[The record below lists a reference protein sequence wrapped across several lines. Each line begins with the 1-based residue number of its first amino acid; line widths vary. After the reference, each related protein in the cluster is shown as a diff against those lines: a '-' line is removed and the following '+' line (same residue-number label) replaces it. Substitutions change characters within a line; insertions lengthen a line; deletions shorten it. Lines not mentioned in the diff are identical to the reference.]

1 MKMKKTCLFL
11 LSVLSLVLLLSA
23 TTFEIAEAASKITL
37 RVNVQQVKEH
47 QTAQA
52 MMRIKKTVE
61 EATKG
66 GLVLDVHT
74 DSVLG
79 DYTVMFEEAMLGTV
93 DMTLQSLPGQYDPR
107 LEMTFIPYLFTN
119 YAEAAKVFA
128 PGSNTYNVY
137 DKIVAG
143 HGLKALGIFGEG
155 FVCVA
160 TTKEDTQYA
169 QTTSKKKLLLRV
181 PAIETNRLIVA
192 SMNYPTVTINYSD
205 LFSAMQTGVCDG
217 WLGGTAENNYLNF
230 RDIIKYFY
238 TYNCLMENNV
248 MLMNQKSWEKLPK
261 EYQKILYDACIK
273 EAVGSFKRS
282 EEFDNK
288 YIDLLE
294 KAGIKVVRL
303 TEKQL
308 SGVAE
313 HVRNNTWG
321 VIEKQLGKEVMDAVR
336 KDMKK

>member
-1 MKMKKTCLFL
+1 M
-11 LSVLSLVLLLSA
+11 
-23 TTFEIAEAASKITL
+23 
-37 RVNVQQVKEH
+37 
-47 QTAQA
+47 
-52 MMRIKKTVE
+52 
-61 EATKG
+61 
-66 GLVLDVHT
+66 
-74 DSVLG
+74 
-79 DYTVMFEEAMLGTV
+79 
-93 DMTLQSLPGQYDPR
+93 
-107 LEMTFIPYLFTN
+107 
-119 YAEAAKVFA
+119 
-128 PGSNTYNVY
+128 
-137 DKIVAG
+137 
-143 HGLKALGIFGEG
+143 KALGIFGEG